1 MVRRVSTDD
10 KTPRNI
16 AALTRLAFGLTL
28 AVLFGAVAAKA
39 ALIGANM
46 ENVFVGLGSDSVL
59 RLVMIR
65 DWMGGQSWFDTT
77 QYRMMPPD
85 GVLIHWSRYLDAL
98 IGGFIAVF
106 ASFVPLVKAE
116 MLAVA
121 IWPTLLQLSLI
132 GLVGFGARRLFGSVA
147 ACFAM
152 LSVFTWPFTSQF
164 YFRPGQIDHH
174 NIQILMIAVMT
185 LAAVWPA
192 RPAMSGL
199 VAGIAA
205 GFGLAIGLETLPYIL
220 LLGLLLFL
228 RATLGLTTGANRLL
242 GVFCL
247 SLLGSAVVFWLG
259 QTPASRL
266 GVPVCDQLG
275 LPVLSLIAVAAAA
288 SFAPMVIG
296 VQSIWLRLAL
306 SIAIVAVGSVVAWPL
321 LGGCVTGPY
330 GDLPVD
336 VQDIIRSS
344 IREAL
349 PGVDFAKGSPGLY
362 GRMMLP
368 VAAAFVA
375 AGVLWLRMGRLT
387 EEDRR
392 KRDIVGQLLVLSLVG
407 IAASFSQVRLAL
419 MAAGAV
425 PLLAGFALSAYL
437 SAYLSSR
444 SGAAA
449 VKLMVTGLVVLS
461 PSVLAATATQLLPN
475 GLPSRGLLDRA
486 CRSQATMTALDALPP
501 AAILSP
507 LNLSSLIL
515 YGTDHS
521 VLSGPYHRS
530 PAAFANGKIPFGLPD
545 AEMQTYVDRTGAD
558 YVVVCE
564 GSDYGDGLATTLAEG
579 GTAAWLRQVD
589 LDAEPL
595 LVFEILP
602 DGGA

>member
-1 MVRRVSTDD
+1 VSSVSTDD
-10 KTPRNI
+10 KTPKNM

-28 AVLFGAVAAKA
+28 MLLFGAVATKA
-39 ALIGANM
+39 VLIGANM
-46 ENVFVGLGSDSVL
+46 EDVFVGLGSDSVL

-77 QYRMMPPD
+77 QYRMMPPE

-98 IGGFIAVF
+98 IGGLIAVF
-106 ASFVPLVKAE
+106 SSFVPIAKAE

-121 IWPTLLQLSLI
+121 VWPTLLQLGLI
-132 GLVGFGARRLFGSVA
+132 GLVGFGSKRLFGPMA

-174 NIQILMIAVMT
+174 NIQILMIVVMT

-228 RATLGLTTGANRLL
+228 RATLGLTSEANRLL

-247 SLLGSAVVFWLG
+247 SFFGSAVVFWLG
-259 QTPASRL
+259 QTPAFRL

-275 LPVLSLIAVAAAA
+275 LPVLSLIAIASAA
-288 SFAPMVIG
+288 SLVPMVIG
-296 VQSIWLRLAL
+296 LHGIWLRLAL
-306 SIAIVAVGSVVAWPL
+306 SIAIVAVGFVVVWPL

-375 AGVLWLRMGRLT
+375 AGALWLRIGRKT
-387 EEDRR
+387 EADRR

-437 SAYLSSR
+437 SAYLTRR
-444 SGAAA
+444 SGVAA

-461 PSVLAATATQLLPN
+461 PSILTSTATQLLPN

-486 CRSQATMTALDALPP
+486 CRDRAAVAALDALPP

-515 YGTDHS
+515 LGTNHS

-545 AEMQTYVDRTGAD
+545 AKMQAYVDRTEAD

-564 GSDYGDGLATTLAEG
+564 GSNYGDGLATALAEG
-579 GTAAWLRQVD
+579 GTAAWLRKVD
-589 LDAEPL
+589 LDAGPL
-595 LVFEILP
+595 LVFEVLSD
-602 DGGA
+602 DGT